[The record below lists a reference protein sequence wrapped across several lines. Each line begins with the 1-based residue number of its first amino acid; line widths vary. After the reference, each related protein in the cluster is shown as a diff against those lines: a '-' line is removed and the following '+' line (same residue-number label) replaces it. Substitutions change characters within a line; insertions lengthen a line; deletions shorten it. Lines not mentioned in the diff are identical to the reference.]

1 MATSPLLLALRG
13 ASIEVH
19 AVSGGVTVRAESRS
33 DAAVVRGQE
42 RVAATWDEDGG
53 LTLTAGR
60 GGSDSLELLVPEGTS
75 ITVGN
80 VSGAIELSGRLGA
93 ARVTGVSGRVEIEH
107 VEFADVRTTSGPVHV
122 ANCDGVCRVQTRS
135 SKATIDRCGRL
146 DAFTASGS
154 VSVDRASGPVIVRS
168 TSGRVEV
175 GGEGR
180 EDIAVQTMSG
190 SVKVRLPKGVR
201 PAPFLSTVSGHSV
214 CACEPGEDCRVAVDS
229 MSGKIEVVP
238 G

>member
-1 MATSPLLLALRG
+1 MADSPLLFALT
-13 ASIEVH
+13 ASSIQIN
-19 AVSGGVTVRAESRS
+19 AVSGGVTIRAEPRA
-33 DAAVVRGQE
+33 DIAVVRGQE
-42 RVAATWDEDGG
+42 RVAASWDDDGI
-53 LTLTAGR
+53 LTLAAGR
-60 GGSDSLELLVPEGTS
+60 GGSDSLDLLVPEGTS
-75 ITVGN
+75 VTVGN
-80 VSGAIELSGRLGA
+80 VSGRVELSGRLGA

-107 VEFADVRTTSGPVHV
+107 VEFADIRTTSGTVHI
-122 ANCDGVCRVQTRS
+122 ANCEGVCRVQTQS
-135 SKATIDRCGRL
+135 SKAVIDRCGRL

-154 VSVDRASGPVIVRS
+154 VSVERASGPVIVRS

-190 SVKVRLPKGVR
+190 SVRVRLPKGVR
-201 PAPFLSTVSGHSV
+201 PAPYLSTVSGQSV
-214 CACEPGEDCRVAVDS
+214 CACEPGQDCRVAVDS